1 MSSANYVLTEE
12 KLLCCI
18 CLDVF
23 TDPVTLPCGHNFC
36 KDCITQHLNFNC
48 QCKCPMC
55 KEHVDKK
62 YKLGVNTFISELA
75 VQFRQSAGRKAR
87 SGAELHD
94 AKLEE
99 VSCDV
104 PIGPKRKIKRSY
116 FLLAVVLVSLTLFF
130 ITYLKLHQSLSELKT
145 PRFDTVEKAADS
157 MCREHDKP
165 LELHC
170 QNEKMSLC
178 RSCSKSSHRLHHIE
192 SLKEDDEVTK
202 TELKKREAG
211 VQQMIQERQLK
222 VLEIMHSV
230 TLSKEAAER
239 EMAYGVEVFDSL
251 IQSIERAQ
259 ADFFGM
265 IVEKQKTTEEQAEGF
280 IHELLLEISEL
291 ETRRDAV
298 QQLSA
303 SKDRLSFLHI
313 FSHLNTEPQTKDWTG
328 VSICPASYEGAMRT
342 VLVDA
347 VDQQAEL
354 VRKVMEKLQ
363 EAELE
368 RAQQSAVD
376 VTLDPDTAHPAL
388 ILSDDGKQVHC
399 GEVWRK
405 LPDTSKRF
413 TLAVHVLGKQSFSC
427 GKFHYDV
434 QVKGKTEWTV
444 GVAQQS
450 VNRKEEVELKPE
462 DGYWTLSLRN
472 GTAYFALD
480 SHPVPVTVN
489 SHPDTVKVF
498 VDYEEGRV
506 SFYDVDA
513 AALLYSFTGCS
524 FTEKL
529 HPFFSPGNS
538 DGGRNAAPL
547 IISPIN

>member
-104 PIGPKRKIKRSY
+104 PIGPKRKSKRSY

-130 ITYLKLHQSLSELKT
+130 ITYLKLH
-145 PRFDTVEKAADS
+145 
-157 MCREHDKP
+157 
-165 LELHC
+165 
-170 QNEKMSLC
+170 
-178 RSCSKSSHRLHHIE
+178 
-192 SLKEDDEVTK
+192 
-202 TELKKREAG
+202 
-211 VQQMIQERQLK
+211 
-222 VLEIMHSV
+222 
-230 TLSKEAAER
+230 
-239 EMAYGVEVFDSL
+239 
-251 IQSIERAQ
+251 SI
-259 ADFFGM
+259 
-265 IVEKQKTTEEQAEGF
+265 T
-280 IHELLLEISEL
+280 
-291 ETRRDAV
+291 
-298 QQLSA
+298 
-303 SKDRLSFLHI
+303 
-313 FSHLNTEPQTKDWTG
+313 
-328 VSICPASYEGAMRT
+328 
-342 VLVDA
+342 
-347 VDQQAEL
+347 
-354 VRKVMEKLQ
+354 
-363 EAELE
+363 LE